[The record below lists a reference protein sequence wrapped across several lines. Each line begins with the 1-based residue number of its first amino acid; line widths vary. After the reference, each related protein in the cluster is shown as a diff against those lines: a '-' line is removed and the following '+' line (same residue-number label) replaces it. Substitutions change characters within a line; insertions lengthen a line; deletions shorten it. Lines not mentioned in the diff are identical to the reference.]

1 MNLGAQSGAII
12 AGVISAVCVMI
23 YNVVP
28 VHLIRKYPVSIMQAW
43 AFSLGGFMLALIFR
57 SWEIRYVPDI
67 RGIIGIIFAMLFLI
81 TKIRKRFA

>member
-1 MNLGAQSGAII
+1 
-12 AGVISAVCVMI
+12 MI
-23 YNVVP
+23 DMTFDSSMGICP
-28 VHLIRKYPVSIMQAW
+28 LQE
-43 AFSLGGFMLALIFR
+43 LIFR